1 MDFSNAAGS
10 GYPPEHILKPRTGEQ
25 KQGNNG
31 RWSGMEYYTVD
42 QIFWGLVALLI
53 IWFLV
58 TDMAGS
64 LFQWRCFSSITV
76 MAIRRFTV

>member
-1 MDFSNAAGS
+1 
-10 GYPPEHILKPRTGEQ
+10 
-25 KQGNNG
+25 
-31 RWSGMEYYTVD
+31 MEYYTVD

-64 LFQWRCFSSITV
+64 LFQ
-76 MAIRRFTV
+76 